1 MAHQHVSIADE
12 ENQPRPVGSQS
23 PLKIPLSRRGF
34 LAGAASSALTIEAA
48 LAAAGNVVAK
58 VLRIDLLD
66 GGRALA
72 VREVPETPNSP
83 DPGSQ
88 WCVHASAFGPK
99 AWFELVVVGADVSK
113 RLRVRQASL
122 GGSPLVRL
130 EFHFVPQIVKHGDKQ
145 VVDHWNVSLTTG
157 LWNDAK
163 KANTPWKSSEIA
175 FAKFVSK
182 TDFLQGPPS
191 LAQARMRFSE
201 MFEGRVVALDKPAIQ
216 PNLQFLPDCVW
227 RITGSAGAVVSAFNG
242 RASAHSFS
250 FGWYGIGE
258 GAPFFRGIADPD
270 KPVTLD
276 EKYFRLGETGATNI
290 EITGESGLTW
300 EARRTDSPL
309 MPGKAQTFAKLSFGV
324 CQISLSSEG
333 SQTARNIPAASL
345 FVTETAL
352 PKAKKA
358 PYGKPTVLRHALW
371 GDVKP
376 NAGSPG
382 FEMRT
387 RIGRLLVNAP
397 PKQEQTPGAADKNK
411 QSVEPGK
418 PAPLACAPGPCPA
431 PSSGQAK
438 DCINP
443 QDGTQNSDALA
454 AVGDRAGAST
464 ASIWAVFDRA
474 GEADR
479 SEARRIAVDFSLF
492 GSNLSLIDVSHSSLA
507 FEAADLRL
515 VYEDGKRLD
524 ELKSG
529 ELPRASASSYV
540 WVGPTVEKT
549 ASVAQFDLSRATLTV
564 ARDRDLV
571 KLRFR
576 FLDLNLVLCP
586 TPVIRPAHPDCR
598 VIEVEK
604 GVFRDDRPV
613 LVAEFD
619 PQHVFEEAIFR
630 QNLPPPDIELD
641 DPEFSRGKIIS
652 KLASFDTSTET
663 GRKELLQYRQDV
675 RERKINA
682 YKVFDASTPPKED
695 PSKEDP
701 AKKAACEA
709 FKAFSDEFSSQAPRA
724 GLPEPQHIY
733 IGPFAL
739 DPDGMALTRQVAQKI
754 GATMINDAIKAMFGR
769 VDAFIK
775 EDAKRSPR
783 LLARVL
789 PPAPVPGSPAPE
801 VESDEVYLANALRNE
816 AILEQQEPLYRVFR
830 DFYRDAR
837 IKQLQPA
844 GGNPAQSF
852 DQRLVEYLAS
862 SNRPA
867 KDDPDRGKHEDEQRK
882 SFIDNIVA
890 APSFDGLSEARLSG
904 PSRLAFHVNCQ
915 PTPGATPEE
924 SGLNPSSGAA
934 PSAPA
939 SGGFTYPELPFTFDA
954 LTDWSRHEPAVT
966 LRARKLFTA
975 NPSGILPPIG
985 ERAADLTD
993 EKILA
998 FQGLTLGP
1006 VTAELRLGEI
1016 RASLARKPER
1026 FETAIELPARL
1037 TLSTAQDAVWLADRL
1052 LPDDVRNEVS
1062 CATPKPLMEPEDED
1076 DSLVLKDGEV
1086 RRSRR
1091 PLWTARLSLDG
1102 SQPDLRIVD
1111 SPDFRPLALSRLSN
1125 QQRKPGQG
1133 APPRGPLAPWF
1144 IGPEQMDA
1152 ETLTAGSLN
1161 KSLEPAGTA
1170 RPETPD
1176 VFCKPPLK
1184 DRIWRILRAL
1194 CERDDARAEL
1204 SDWRLFRATLD
1215 AYDRHEL
1222 VLLSSAYGLPVIG
1235 KRKPREGDPPDT
1247 EVAGGL
1253 VANSGQME
1261 PGDLFPIL
1269 ETDDGQ
1275 AVQRPQP
1282 LRVSELWLSALGGSL
1297 THDTLFYPSAG
1308 LEDIW
1313 GKKIF
1318 DGFSIE
1324 RWRAEIVLGRD
1335 IVGEVVYKGYLF
1347 PLGHRASLVKL
1358 TERLFLLTKNNGIKA
1373 ILVQRIFIRV
1383 GRKTQTYPAI
1393 GQPFNGRLWC
1403 AQDVTIRTLQTPDLR
1418 DPYELPKSGKAE
1430 SPQGRIGLDG
1440 GPGLAFWPR
1449 VNETDAGLV
1458 KFDLTIDGSVTSM
1471 PLIFVDNIAAT
1482 NEPSLK
1488 RLVERYR
1495 ETKDW
1500 MARRTLAL
1508 GLQKIRFAP
1517 EWKPGD
1523 CSLKTESIFV
1533 DAHARLAGLNSDWA
1547 GDLGAYKTTPILEG
1561 AEQPPFYPA
1570 MRSASV
1576 RLEHVERFSG
1586 GKPNSVI
1593 VQFDGH
1599 YVRLGFSDR
1608 SAEKPANPMEIFL
1621 DLRKC
1626 VSMSMGNNGDRS
1638 GAIGRPD
1645 SDIVAIGRRK
1655 GPMGASGTINYA
1667 ASAPPADTPVPVSV
1681 APDATLITDKHDS
1694 DFEKLVSLAA
1704 YFDSA
1709 TTAAAAV
1716 PAPINPS
1723 RQLVVG
1729 TRPPSPKD
1737 DVANTLKLL
1746 QGFFSGSAKVLGVVT
1761 FRDLLSFLGLGK
1773 LFESTPLL
1781 RQTLEF
1787 GSGALDSLNEGA
1799 QSVVEDIHARIL
1811 VPLKT
1816 VVDKLNQQW
1825 TALDAKLRP
1834 PKIGDKPSL
1843 GLTDVFP
1850 EIAGGLKDL
1859 SNKLELAAAENDA
1872 VQLALDLGD
1881 IYESGRAFADALDRI
1896 AANPLARLKDA
1907 AIGEVQKVLA
1917 NFAQAIIVFKDPLAV
1932 LKARLEEVLDKAAI
1946 ANFIDEQFNGHDDV
1960 KVELDKALSLTL
1972 APPDLVTLLQQT
1984 GQAMDAGLTAI
1995 VDKFKKDLAVDVAT
2009 FAKKGVADILD
2020 GKPVDQVVA
2029 RFIGDLK
2036 LQAEAAVRDANKS
2049 IKDKLETAN
2058 QQAVYIV
2065 TNELDAFLDSLIS
2078 DIAQTPAFMQMVRAA
2093 QTASE
2098 IIDAMRS
2105 AAKNIGEGKI
2115 HDALGKLDVL
2125 AGLLFG
2131 VGSGPF
2137 AKIDKSLSKEFSTL
2151 QSEANTA
2158 LIAIVNGP
2166 TGDAVFA
2173 TEVLACKRYE
2183 DLVAKNDA
2191 NARLVPV
2198 DPASG
2203 EPMKTLVPAVKALD
2217 AAAVPVARVKT
2228 ELADASN
2235 VDKIRQAMTNAG
2247 MDPAVLTAIVDLAD
2261 QTEKFLIGAAPS
2273 DYGLRGDVSAL
2284 YCQSVKTL
2292 VRLRAVLTL
2301 IASNGSW
2308 DTIDKEFADRFA
2320 QYIRAAFD
2328 SAKTLGETLSGTIRR
2343 IDDFVV
2349 VHNKVIL
2356 AGALLVGAAEFISTA
2371 IPNLDNTVKNK
2382 FVALKTGFE
2391 GAEADI
2397 VSRLVEGIK
2406 FAIKLLTS
2414 SASFA
2419 AKLVAAF
2426 ETQLKAVQTGIGG
2439 YGIDLNPEI
2448 GDMIKVVDATKTTAG
2463 SASKYQ
2469 VTTVPKRFAELSEM
2483 IVNQEE
2489 AVKLSGFLK
2498 NLDGKY
2504 FALVH
2509 DLYDA
2514 EAAAIAQW
2522 RALQARAKGL
2532 PWMIQGALFRK
2543 VQPHIGDLAKTYGEL
2558 AKARD
2563 SAATNID
2570 SPLFS
2575 LQARRALFAQPVFKP
2590 TTPPFNVDDPNATLE
2605 ALKDKDRLREEVRV
2619 LADAASFAV
2628 PAVKPAATPEID
2640 NLLRFFA
2647 SWTDGMAAP
2656 LQIAER
2662 VKALAQEVLRGE
2674 ILSLID
2680 VAAFR
2685 DAILDA
2691 VAQLVPARAVFSYDF
2706 SSTVTEAPNQDS
2718 IFQAQQGAQFVVSTR
2733 LTVDLLAAKK
2743 ADFQATGTLGAF
2755 DVKLVGDFIDAVRL
2769 RFGGAKF
2776 EARGDSKPRF
2786 DVSYLD
2792 YEIGQD
2798 LEFAKEL
2805 QSFLTP
2811 SNGSGVHIGPLAR
2824 TLGLEAGYGINLGSI
2839 GVGEVSFFNVILDV
2853 SAELPFTQ
2861 SEALFKTSLGTRLC
2875 PFTISIL
2882 PFAGSGYFS
2891 IFAAADGI
2899 RGFEASFL
2907 FGGGGSLQF
2916 GPLAAQVQIQVGAFI
2931 RVLRV
2936 DGVSTTEL
2944 YGTFLAAGSA
2954 SIWIFHFAATLYVS
2968 LGQDAAGNVHGE
2980 ATFTFSFS
2988 VGFIDYDYSITASH
3002 NEPALGSKGNG
3013 GGNQGGYFLPDSQ
3026 SRVQFAELTDSS
3038 VMSDLSQN
3046 AFGEAASPPSP
3057 AASKVPAQPVAH
3069 GSRPAGPIPDVVS
3082 RAKCQSDDWIMFSSY
3097 FDVNLLPTES

>member
-1 MAHQHVSIADE
+1 M
-12 ENQPRPVGSQS
+12 
-23 PLKIPLSRRGF
+23 SRRGF

-66 GGRALA
+66 GGRAVA
-72 VREVPETPNSP
+72 VREVPENPNSP

-88 WCVHASAFGPK
+88 WCVQASAFGPK
-99 AWFELVVVGADVSK
+99 AWFELVVVGADASK
-113 RLRVRQASL
+113 RLRVRQASF
-122 GGSPLVRL
+122 GGSQFVRL
-130 EFHFVPQIVKHGDKQ
+130 EFYFEPKIVKDKDKQ
-145 VVDHWNVSLTTG
+145 VVDHWNVSLITG

-175 FAKFVSK
+175 FADFVSK
-182 TDFLQGPPS
+182 KNFLEAPPG
-191 LAQARMRFSE
+191 LAQARTRFSE
-201 MFEGRVVALDKPAIQ
+201 MFEGRVVASDKPAIL

-242 RASAHSFS
+242 RARAHSFT
-250 FGWYGIGE
+250 FGWYGFGQ
-258 GAPFFRGIADPD
+258 GAPFFRGVAGTD

-276 EKYFRLGETGATNI
+276 QSFFRLGEAGGTNI
-290 EITGESGLTW
+290 EIADTSALGW

-309 MPGKAQTFAKLSFGV
+309 MPGKGQTFAKLGFGA
-324 CQISLSSEG
+324 CQISLSSDG
-333 SQTARNIPAASL
+333 GKTARDIPAASL
-345 FVTETAL
+345 FVTETSL
-352 PKAKKA
+352 PKAKAA
-358 PYGKPTVLRHALW
+358 PAGKPTVLRYALW

-376 NAGSPG
+376 SAGSPG

-387 RIGRLLVNAP
+387 LVGRLVVDAP
-397 PKQEQTPGAADKNK
+397 PKREKTPDTADKSK
-411 QSVEPGK
+411 QSIVPGQ
-418 PAPLACAPGPCPA
+418 PAALACAPGPCPA
-431 PSSGQAK
+431 PQSDQTK
-438 DCINP
+438 DCANP
-443 QDGTQNSDALA
+443 QDSTQNSDALA

-474 GEADR
+474 GEAGPF
-479 SEARRIAVDFSLF
+479 EARRIAVDLSLF
-492 GSNLSLIDVSHSSLA
+492 ASNLSLSDVSHSSIA

-515 VYEDGKRLD
+515 LYEDGKRLD

-540 WVGPTVEKT
+540 WVGPTLEKT
-549 ASVAQFDLSRATLTV
+549 ANVAQFDLSRATLTV

-586 TPVIRPAHPDCR
+586 KPVIRPAHPDCR

-630 QNLPPPDIELD
+630 QNLPPPDIQLD
-641 DPEFSRGKIIS
+641 DPDFSRDKIIS
-652 KLASFDTSTET
+652 KLASFDTSTEA
-663 GRKELLQYRQDV
+663 GRKDLLQYRQDV
-675 RERKINA
+675 RDRKINA
-682 YKVFDASTPPKED
+682 YKVFDTSSPPKED
-695 PSKEDP
+695 PTKEDP
-701 AKKAACEA
+701 TKKAACEA
-709 FKAFSDEFSSQAPRA
+709 FKVFSDEFSQQARRA
-724 GLPEPQHIY
+724 GLPEPQQIY

-739 DPDGMALTRQVAQKI
+739 DPDGMALTRPVAQKI
-754 GATMINDAIKAMFGR
+754 STATITDAIKAMFDR
-769 VDAFIK
+769 IDAFIK

-783 LLARVL
+783 LLAPVL
-789 PPAPVPGSPAPE
+789 PPAPVTGAPAPK
-801 VESDEVYLANALRNE
+801 VEPDEVYLANALRNE
-816 AILEQQEPLYRVFR
+816 TILEQQEPLYGVFR

-837 IKQLQPA
+837 IGQLQPA
-844 GGNPAQSF
+844 DGSPAQSF
-852 DQRLVEYLAS
+852 DQRLVEYLAA

-867 KDDPDRGKHEDEQRK
+867 KDDPNRGKHEDEQRK
-882 SFIDNIVA
+882 GFIDNIVA
-890 APSFDGLSEARLSG
+890 APSFDRLSEARLSG
-904 PSRLAFHVNCQ
+904 RSRLAFHVNCQ
-915 PTPGATPEE
+915 PAPGATPEE
-924 SGLNPSSGAA
+924 TGLNPTSGAA
-934 PSAPA
+934 PSTPA

-985 ERAADLTD
+985 ERASNLTD
-993 EKILA
+993 ADILA
-998 FQGLTLGP
+998 FQGLTLGS
-1006 VTAELRLGEI
+1006 VTAEQRLGEI
-1016 RASLARKPER
+1016 RASLARKPEK

-1052 LPDDVRNEVS
+1052 LPEDVRNELS
-1062 CATPKPLMEPEDED
+1062 CATPKPLVQPLADKD
-1076 DSLVLKDGEV
+1076 DNLVLKDGETSH
-1086 RRSRR
+1086 SRK
-1091 PLWTARLSLDG
+1091 PLWTTRLSLDG
-1102 SQPDLRIVD
+1102 AEPDLRIVD
-1111 SPDFRPLALSRLSN
+1111 SPDFRPLALSRLTT
-1125 QQRKPGQG
+1125 QQLKPGEEPSPIRKPGQG

-1152 ETLTAGSLN
+1152 GTLTAGSLN
-1161 KSLEPAGTA
+1161 ESLKPAGTA

-1176 VFCKPPLK
+1176 LFCKPPLK

-1194 CERDDARAEL
+1194 CERDEARAQL

-1235 KRKPREGDPPDT
+1235 KRKPREGDPPDS

-1261 PGDLFPIL
+1261 PGDLFPIM
-1269 ETDDGQ
+1269 EADDGQ

-1282 LRVSELWLSALGGSL
+1282 LRVTELWLSALGGSL

-1308 LEDIW
+1308 LDDLW

-1324 RWRAEIVLGRD
+1324 RWRAEIVIGRD

-1358 TERLFLLTKNNGIKA
+1358 TERLFLLTKNNGVKA
-1373 ILVQRIFIRV
+1373 ILVQRIFLRV
-1383 GRKTQTYPAI
+1383 GRKSQAYPAI
-1393 GQPFNGRLWC
+1393 GQAFQGRLWC

-1418 DPYELPKSGKAE
+1418 DPYELPKGDKPE

-1440 GPGLAFWPR
+1440 APGLAFWPR
-1449 VNETDAGLV
+1449 INETDAGLV
-1458 KFDLTIDGSVTSM
+1458 KFDLTLDGAVTSM

-1482 NEPSLK
+1482 NAASLK
-1488 RLVERYR
+1488 RLIERYR
-1495 ETKDW
+1495 ETGIW
-1500 MARRTLAL
+1500 TARRTLAL

-1533 DAHARLAGLNSDWA
+1533 DVHARLAELNSDWA
-1547 GDLGAYKTTPILEG
+1547 GNLGEYKTTPILEG

-1586 GKPNSVI
+1586 GKPNSVE
-1593 VQFDGH
+1593 VQYDGH

-1608 SAEKPANPMEIFL
+1608 SAENPANPMEIFL

-1667 ASAPPADTPVPVSV
+1667 ASAPPANTPMPVSV
-1681 APDATLITDKHDS
+1681 SPDATLIKDEHPDK
-1694 DFEKLVSLAA
+1694 FETLVSLAA
-1704 YFDSA
+1704 FFDA
-1709 TTAAAAV
+1709 TTTAAAV
-1716 PAPINPS
+1716 PAPANPS

-1729 TRPPSPKD
+1729 TRSPSPKD

-1746 QGFFSGSAKVLGVVT
+1746 QGFFSGSAKILGVVT

-1787 GSGALDSLNEGA
+1787 GSGALDSLNDGA

-1816 VVDKLNQQW
+1816 VVDKLNEQW

-1850 EIAGGLKDL
+1850 EIAAGLRDL
-1859 SNKLELAAAENDA
+1859 SSKLALAAAENDA
-1872 VQLALDLGD
+1872 IQLALDLGD
-1881 IYESGRAFADALDRI
+1881 IYESGHAFADALDRI
-1896 AANPLARLKDA
+1896 AANPLARLKQA
-1907 AIGEVQKVLA
+1907 AIGQVQQVLA
-1917 NFAQAIIVFKDPLAV
+1917 NFAQAITVFKDPLAV
-1932 LKARLEEVLDKAAI
+1932 LKARLDEALDKAAI
-1946 ANFIDEQFNGHDDV
+1946 ANFIDDQLSGHDDV
-1960 KVELDKALSLTL
+1960 KAELDQTLGLTL

-1984 GQAMDAGLTAI
+1984 GQAMDADLTAI
-1995 VDKFKKDLAVDVAT
+1995 VDKFKKDLALDVAT

-2020 GKPVDQVVA
+2020 GKPVNQVVA
-2029 RFIGDLK
+2029 NFVGNLK
-2036 LQAEAAVRDANKS
+2036 IQAETAVSAAKKS
-2049 IKDKLETAN
+2049 IKDKLEAAN

-2065 TNELDAFLDSLIS
+2065 TNELDAFLDSVTS
-2078 DIAQTPAFMQMVRAA
+2078 DITQTPAFEQMLKAA
-2093 QTASE
+2093 QRAWE
-2098 IIDAMRS
+2098 IIDKIQG
-2105 AAKNIGEGKI
+2105 AAKDIGDGKI
-2115 HDALGKLDVL
+2115 SDALAKLDML

-2137 AKIDKSLSKEFSTL
+2137 AKINGSLTKEFSAL
-2151 QSEANTA
+2151 QSEANNA

-2173 TEVLACKRYE
+2173 KEVLACKTYA

-2191 NARLVPV
+2191 NAKLVPV

-2203 EPMKTLVPAVKALD
+2203 EPMKTLLPAVKALD
-2217 AAAVPVARVKT
+2217 AAAVSVANVKT
-2228 ELADASN
+2228 ELADAGN
-2235 VDKIRQAMTNAG
+2235 VAKIKQAMTNAG
-2247 MDPAVLTAIVDLAD
+2247 MDPNSLTPIVNFADL
-2261 QTEKFLIGAAPS
+2261 TEKFLIGAGPP
-2273 DYGLRGDVSAL
+2273 DYGLRGDVSTL

-2301 IASNGSW
+2301 VASNGSW
-2308 DTIDKEFADRFA
+2308 DNIDKDFSDRFA
-2320 QYIRAAFD
+2320 QYIRAVFD
-2328 SAKTLGETLSGTIRR
+2328 SAKTLGETLSATIRR
-2343 IDDFVV
+2343 IDNFVIE
-2349 VHNKVIL
+2349 HDKVIA
-2356 AGALLVGAAEFISTA
+2356 AGALLGGAAEYISTSV
-2371 IPNLDNTVKNK
+2371 PNLDATVKNK
-2382 FVALKTGFE
+2382 FTTLKAGFDATEPDLVAKLT
-2391 GAEADI
+2391 
-2397 VSRLVEGIK
+2397 EGIK

-2419 AKLVAAF
+2419 SKLVATL
-2426 ETQLKAVQTGIGG
+2426 ETQLQAVGTGIAGF
-2439 YGIDLNPEI
+2439 GIDLNPEFA
-2448 GDMIKVVDATKTTAG
+2448 GMKDAVKRIKTTAD
-2463 SASKYQ
+2463 SVAQYQ
-2469 VTTVPKRFAELSEM
+2469 VPVVPKRFADLSAM
-2483 IVNQEE
+2483 SVTADNS
-2489 AVKLSGFLK
+2489 VKLSGFLK
-2498 NLDGKY
+2498 DLNGKY
-2504 FALVH
+2504 FTLTRE
-2509 DLYDA
+2509 LFDA

-2532 PWMIQGALFRK
+2532 PWLIQGALFKK
-2543 VQPHIGDLAKTYGEL
+2543 VQPRIGDLAKTYGDL
-2558 AKARD
+2558 AEARD
-2563 SAATNID
+2563 AAATNID

-2590 TTPPFNVDDPNATLE
+2590 TTPPFNVDDPNASLD
-2605 ALKDKDRLREEVRV
+2605 ALKKSDRLREEVGV
-2619 LADAASFAV
+2619 LADAAAFAV

-2640 NLLRFFA
+2640 NLLRFFS
-2647 SWTDGMAAP
+2647 SWTDSTAAP
-2656 LQIAER
+2656 LQIADR

-2691 VAQLVPARAVFSYDF
+2691 VSQLVPARAVFSYDF
-2706 SSTVTEAPNQDS
+2706 SSTVTEEPNEGS
-2718 IFQAQQGAQFVVSTR
+2718 IFQAQQGAQFVLSTR
-2733 LTVDLLAAKK
+2733 LTVDLLAPKK
-2743 ADFQATGTLGAF
+2743 ADFQASGTLGAF

-2792 YEIGQD
+2792 YEIGED
-2798 LEFAKEL
+2798 LQFAAEL

-2936 DGVSTTEL
+2936 DGVSSTEL

-2988 VGFIDYDYSITASH
+2988 VGFIDYDYSVTASH
-3002 NEPALGSKGNG
+3002 NEPALGSKGG
-3013 GGNQGGYFLPDSQ
+3013 GDKKGGYLLPDSEG
-3026 SRVQFAELTDSS
+3026 RVQFAELTDPS
-3038 VMSDLSQN
+3038 VMSEVSRN
-3046 AFGEAASPPSP
+3046 AFGQAASPPSP
-3057 AASKVPAQPVAH
+3057 AAKGKGKSKSKAPAQPVAYA
-3069 GSRPAGPIPDVVS
+3069 SPAAEQIADVIS
-3082 RAKCQSDDWIMFSSY
+3082 KAKCQSDDWAVFSSY
-3097 FDVNLLPTES
+3097 FDVTLLPTEL